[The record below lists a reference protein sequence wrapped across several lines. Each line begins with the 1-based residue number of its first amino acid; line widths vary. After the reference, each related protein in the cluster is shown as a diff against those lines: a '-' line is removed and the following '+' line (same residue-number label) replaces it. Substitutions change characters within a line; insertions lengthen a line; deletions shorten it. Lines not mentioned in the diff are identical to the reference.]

1 MNRRKTRKPLNE
13 SERRR
18 HSRVLSN
25 PGSRDPEKGA
35 SFDRWLDDQLR
46 KAYDSVRNEPLP
58 PRLQA
63 LLDRVQEKFEKP
75 DSQVRDNPCS
85 AETGDKETGDKE
97 TGAETGDKQTDAE
110 TGGKETG
117 NDRSGRND

>member
-25 PGSRDPEKGA
+25 LGPRDPEKGA
-35 SFDRWLDDQLR
+35 NFDRWLDDQLR

-58 PRLQA
+58 PRLQT

-75 DSQVRDNPCS
+75 DAHDRDNPGS
-85 AETGDKETGDKE
+85 DATGSDATGSDATGSDATGSDATGSTETGHDKS
-97 TGAETGDKQTDAE
+97 
-110 TGGKETG
+110 GKP
-117 NDRSGRND
+117 D